1 MSEFMRFEV
10 FGVAQPQ
17 GSSRAFVNK
26 KTGRAIVTSSNPNLK
41 DWRNL
46 ISVAA
51 REEMKGLPPL
61 DGAVEVE
68 AVFWLPRP
76 KSVKREN
83 PTVKPDLDK
92 LTRALLDGLTNVIYR
107 DDAQVIRAITSKRY
121 VDHMTPN
128 PCAAVTVRTGE

>member
-1 MSEFMRFEV
+1 MSAFMQFEV
-10 FGVAQPQ
+10 YGKPEPQ
-17 GSSRAFVNK
+17 GSARGFVVD
-26 KTGRAIVTSSNPNLK
+26 GRAVITSSNPNLK

-46 ISVAA
+46 IAVAA
-51 REEMKGLPPL
+51 REEMKGLPPI

-68 AVFWLPRP
+68 AVFFLPRP

-107 DDAQVIRAITSKRY
+107 DDAQVVRAITSKRY
-121 VDHMTPN
+121 VDANTPN

>member
-1 MSEFMRFEV
+1 MSAFMQFEV
-10 FGVAQPQ
+10 YGKPEPQ
-17 GSSRAFVNK
+17 GSARGFVVN
-26 KTGRAIVTSSNPNLK
+26 GRAVITSSNPNLK

-46 ISVAA
+46 IAVKA

-68 AVFWLPRP
+68 AVFFLPRP

-121 VDHMTPN
+121 VDEFTPN